1 MIRKGVRGHGKKMAT
16 GSGSGE
22 VCQKREKLVH
32 FNVFQVDSFFPSQKK
47 KKKKWTDFFSL
58 ITLVWSG

>member
-16 GSGSGE
+16 ARGE

-47 KKKKWTDFFSL
+47 KKKKKVDRFF
-58 ITLVWSG
+58 

>member
-16 GSGSGE
+16 GRGE

-47 KKKKWTDFFSL
+47 KKKKKWTDFFSL